1 MKKDFLDKLILS
13 EGCHCLLA
21 QLCLTLCDYINCIV
35 RQAPL
40 SKGFSRQE
48 YWSGLSFPSPGGSS
62 WHRDQTWLSVSSALQ
77 VDSLPLSH
85 LGSLKLVLTNSR
97 LEVEKAY
104 TNNTTFHQTR
114 SVNIWLH
121 HYHLHLTTLIGP
133 CHSFV
138 QQIFIKQFTLYP
150 LQFKVIMSIFSSMIA
165 AFVNN
170 HSGGFCD
177 SILYLLWHSS

>member
-13 EGCHCLLA
+13 EGCRCLHA
-21 QLCLTLCDYINCIV
+21 QLCLTLCDYIDYSPPGSSVQGIL
-35 RQAPL
+35 QARIL
-40 SKGFSRQE
+40 ERVAISFSR
-48 YWSGLSFPSPGGSS
+48 GSS
-62 WHRDQTWLSVSSALQ
+62 WHRDQTWFSVSSALQ
-77 VDSLPLSH
+77 VDSLPLSR

-121 HYHLHLTTLIGP
+121 HYHLHLSTLIGP

-170 HSGGFCD
+170 HSGSFCD